1 MTVSKETEGEIIR
14 LHLVEK
20 WPVGTISKELNVHHD
35 VINRVLSQATG
46 TTHSERTLRASIID
60 PYWPFIRETL
70 EKYPNLCASR
80 LYGMVKERDYPGGP
94 DHFRHL
100 IAEHRPRKIPEAF
113 LRLKTLPGEQG
124 QIDWGHFSH
133 ITIGQAKR
141 PLMAFVMVL
150 SWSRQIFLRFY
161 LNQQTANFL
170 RGHVAAFEYFQGLP
184 KVLLYDN
191 LKSATLERQG
201 DSIRFNPQLLEFAAH
216 YHYEPRPVAVYRGN
230 EKGRVE
236 RAIRYIRNNFFAARE
251 FTDLDD
257 LNAQAEQWCQG
268 QSADRLCPEDK
279 TMTVREAFEK
289 EQPQL
294 LSLPDNHLP
303 TDERIEV
310 KIGKT
315 PYARFDKNDY
325 SLPYTH
331 VRKTLTVTASLEQV
345 RILDGQEELAVHP
358 RSFDKGQQIEDPE
371 HIKALIERKTKSRKH
386 RGQDR
391 LIKAVPQCRELLNEA
406 ALRGD
411 NLGAITSTL
420 LRLLDRYGSNE
431 LSIAVDEALKKA
443 VPHPNA
449 VRQTLQKRRDERLE
463 PPPVPVS
470 LPDDERVRDLSV
482 KTHALDSYDQL
493 GQKNEHSVSDDGTQ
507 NNTRDETKSSAEQH
521 TGDKN
526 NDRDN

>member
-20 WPVGTISKELNVHHD
+20 WPVGTISKELNVHHNT
-35 VINRVLSQATG
+35 INRVLSQKTG
-46 TTHSERTLRASIID
+46 STHSERTLRTSIID
-60 PYWPFIRETL
+60 PYLAFIKETL

-80 LYGMVKERDYPGGP
+80 LYAMVKERGYPGGP

-100 IAEHRPRKIPEAF
+100 IAEHRPRKIPEAY

-150 SWSRQIFLRFY
+150 SWSRKIFLRFY

-170 RGHVAAFEYFQGLP
+170 RGHVAAFNSFNGIP

-201 DSIRFNPQLLEFAAH
+201 DAIRFNPQLLAFAAH
-216 YHYEPRPVAVYRGN
+216 YRYEPRPVAVYRGN

-236 RAIRYIRNNFFAARE
+236 RAIRYIRTNFFAARE

-257 LNAQAEQWCQG
+257 LNAQAEQWCRG

-289 EQPQL
+289 EQPTL
-294 LSLPDNHLP
+294 LSLPDNHWP
-303 TDERIEV
+303 TDERVEV
-310 KIGKT
+310 KINKT

-325 SLPYTH
+325 SIPHTH

-358 RSFDKGQQIEDPE
+358 RSFDKGQQIENQA
-371 HIKALIERKTKSRKH
+371 HINALMNEKNKARKH

-391 LIKAVPQCRELLNEA
+391 LIKAIPQCQELLNEA

-411 NLGAITSTL
+411 NLGSITSTL
-420 LRLLDRYGSNE
+420 LRLLDRYSTSE
-431 LSIAVDEALKKA
+431 LASAVDEALKKS

-449 VRQTLQKRRDERLE
+449 IRQILQRERDERLQ
-463 PPPVPVS
+463 PPPIAIA
-470 LPDDERVRDLSV
+470 LPDDQRIRNLNV
-482 KTHALDSYDQL
+482 KPHPLNGYDQL
-493 GQKNEHSVSDDGTQ
+493 RQITQQEDKHSDT
-507 NNTRDETKSSAEQH
+507 
-521 TGDKN
+521 
-526 NDRDN
+526 DN

>member
-1 MTVSKETEGEIIR
+1 VTISKEKEAELLR
-14 LHLVEK
+14 YYHVEK
-20 WPVGTISKELNVHHD
+20 WPVGTISKQLGVHHD
-35 VINRVLSQATG
+35 AINRVLSQATG
-46 TTHSERTLRASIID
+46 TIHGERTLRSSIID
-60 PYWPFIRETL
+60 PYLPFIRETL
-70 EKYPNLCASR
+70 EKYPHLCASR
-80 LYGMVKERDYPGGP
+80 LYGMVKERDYSGGP

-100 IAEHRPRKIPEAF
+100 IAEHRPRKTPEAF
-113 LRLKTLPGEQG
+113 LRLKTLPGDQG

-133 ITIGQAKR
+133 ITVGQAKR

-184 KVLLYDN
+184 KILLYDN

-216 YHYEPRPVAVYRGN
+216 YRYEPRPVAVYRGN

-236 RAIRYIRNNFFAARE
+236 RAIRYIRDNFFAARE

-257 LNAQAEQWCQG
+257 LNAQALQWCQG

-289 EQPQL
+289 ERPKL
-294 LSLPDNHLP
+294 LSLPDNHWP
-303 TDERIEV
+303 TDERVEV

-315 PYARFDKNDY
+315 PYARFDLNDY
-325 SLPYTH
+325 SLPHTH
-331 VRKTLTVTASLEQV
+331 TRKTLTVTASLEQV

-358 RSFDKGQQIEDPE
+358 RSFDKGQQIENQA
-371 HIKALIERKTKSRKH
+371 HINALIDRKRKARKY

-391 LIKAVPQCRELLNEA
+391 LIKAVPPCRELLDGA

-411 NLGAITSTL
+411 NLGSITSTL
-420 LRLLDRYGSNE
+420 LRLLDRYGVSE
-431 LSIAVDEALKKA
+431 LTIAVDEALKKE

-449 VRQTLQKRRDERLE
+449 VRQTLQKRREERLK
-463 PPPVPVS
+463 PPSVPVA
-470 LPDDERVRDLSV
+470 LPDDEKVRNIDV
-482 KTHALDSYDQL
+482 KPHALDDYDQL
-493 GQKNEHSVSDDGTQ
+493 GQQKHSMMNDTQDNTKDDSELDCAQ
-507 NNTRDETKSSAEQH
+507 SR
-521 TGDKN
+521 GDKKG
-526 NDRDN
+526 

>member
-1 MTVSKETEGEIIR
+1 MTISKEKEAEILR
-14 LHLVEK
+14 YYHVEK
-20 WPVGTISKELNVHHD
+20 WPVGTISKQLGVHHD
-35 VINRVLSQATG
+35 AINRVLSQATG
-46 TTHSERTLRASIID
+46 TIHSERTLRSSIID
-60 PYWPFIRETL
+60 PYLPYIRETL
-70 EKYPNLCASR
+70 KKYPQLCASR

-113 LRLKTLPGEQG
+113 LRLKTLPGDQG

-133 ITIGQAKR
+133 ITVGQAKR

-170 RGHVAAFEYFQGLP
+170 RGHVAAFEYFHGLP

-216 YHYEPRPVAVYRGN
+216 YRYEPRPVAVYRGN

-236 RAIRYIRNNFFAARE
+236 RAIRYIRDNFFAARE

-257 LNAQAEQWCQG
+257 LNAQAQQWCQG

-279 TMTVREAFEK
+279 TMTVREAFDK
-289 EQPQL
+289 ERPKL
-294 LSLPDNHLP
+294 LPLPDNHWP

-315 PYARFDKNDY
+315 PYARFDLNDY

-331 VRKTLTVTASLEQV
+331 VRKTLTVIASLEQV
-345 RILDGQEELAVHP
+345 RILDGQDELAVHP
-358 RSFDKGQQIEDPE
+358 RSFDKGQQIENQA
-371 HIKALIERKTKSRKH
+371 HINALIDRKRKARKY

-391 LIKAVPQCRELLNEA
+391 LIKAIPQCRKLLDEA

-411 NLGAITSTL
+411 NLGSITSTL
-420 LRLLDRYGSNE
+420 LRLLDRYGVTE
-431 LSIAVDEALKKA
+431 LTIAVDEALNKE

-449 VRQTLQKRRDERLE
+449 VRQTLQKRREERLK

-470 LPDDERVRDLSV
+470 LPDDERVREIDV
-482 KTHALDSYDQL
+482 KPHTLGSYDQL
-493 GQKNEHSVSDDGTQ
+493 GQQKDPLKEEETQ
-507 NNTRDETKSSAEQH
+507 DSTEDKISTEPALSQ
-521 TGDKN
+521 GDKN

>member
-1 MTVSKETEGEIIR
+1 MTISKEKEAEILR
-14 LHLVEK
+14 YHHVEK
-20 WPVGTISKELNVHHD
+20 WPAGTISKQLYVHHD
-35 VINRVLSQATG
+35 TVHRVLSQATG
-46 TTHSERTLRASIID
+46 ITRKERTLRESIID
-60 PYWPFIRETL
+60 PYLPFIKETL
-70 EKYPNLCASR
+70 EKYPSLCASR

-100 IAEHRPRKIPEAF
+100 IAEHRPRKAAEAF
-113 LRLKTLPGEQG
+113 LRLKTLPGDQG
-124 QIDWGHFSH
+124 QVDWGQFSH
-133 ITIGQAKR
+133 LTIGQAKR

-161 LNQQTANFL
+161 LNQQTSNFL
-170 RGHVAAFEYFQGLP
+170 RGHVAAFEHWQGLP

-201 DSIRFNPQLLEFAAH
+201 DAIRFNPQLLEFAAH

-236 RAIRYIRNNFFAARE
+236 RAIRYIRDNFFAARE

-257 LNAQAEQWCQG
+257 LNAQAIQWCRG

-289 EQPQL
+289 ERPKL
-294 LSLPDNHLP
+294 LSLPDNHWP
-303 TDERIEV
+303 TDERVEV

-315 PYARFDKNDY
+315 PYARFDMNDY
-325 SLPYTH
+325 SLPHTY
-331 VRKTLTVTASLEQV
+331 VRQTLTVTASLEQV
-345 RILDGQEELAVHP
+345 RILDGQQELAVHP
-358 RSFDKGQQIEDPE
+358 RSFDKGQQIEQQE
-371 HIKALIERKTKSRKH
+371 HINALIEMKGKARKY

-391 LIKAVPQCRELLNEA
+391 LIKAIPQCQDLLNEA

-411 NLGAITSTL
+411 NLGSITSTL
-420 LRLLDRYGSNE
+420 LRLLDRYGCSE
-431 LSIAVDEALKKA
+431 VTIAVEEAMKKG

-449 VRQTLQKRRDERLE
+449 VRQTLQKRQDERHE
-463 PPPVPVS
+463 PPPIAVS
-470 LPDDERVRDLSV
+470 LPDDKRVRDISI
-482 KTHALDSYDQL
+482 KTHALEDYDCLNKQ
-493 GQKNEHSVSDDGTQ
+493 D
-507 NNTRDETKSSAEQH
+507 KSS

-526 NDRDN
+526 DD